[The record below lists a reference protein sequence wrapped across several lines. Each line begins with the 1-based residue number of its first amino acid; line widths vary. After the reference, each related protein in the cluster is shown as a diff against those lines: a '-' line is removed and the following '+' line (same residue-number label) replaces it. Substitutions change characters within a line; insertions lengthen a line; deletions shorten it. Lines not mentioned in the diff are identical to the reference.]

1 MKPFLFE
8 PILEKD
14 SGNLNI
20 TNAPAGN
27 TGSSGNA
34 QVISATND
42 AATKAKEMSNNTPDN
57 EKGNATLEKK
67 RQILTKI
74 AGLYSNLYQ
83 VKYQTVEEMIS
94 GYMKVIKAHVS
105 GYIKVGTNKE
115 G

>member
-8 PILEKD
+8 PILEN
-14 SGNLNI
+14 SGNLN
-20 TNAPAGN
+20 TTSAPAGN

-34 QVISATND
+34 QVISAIND
-42 AATKAKEMSNNTPDN
+42 AAKNAKDMANATPDD

-105 GYIKVGTNKE
+105 GYIKVGTKKE

>member
-8 PILEKD
+8 PILED
-14 SGNLNI
+14 SGKLN
-20 TNAPAGN
+20 TTSAPAGN
-27 TGSSGNA
+27 T
-34 QVISATND
+34 QVISSTNN
-42 AATKAKEMSNNTPDN
+42 AATKAKDMANSTPDD